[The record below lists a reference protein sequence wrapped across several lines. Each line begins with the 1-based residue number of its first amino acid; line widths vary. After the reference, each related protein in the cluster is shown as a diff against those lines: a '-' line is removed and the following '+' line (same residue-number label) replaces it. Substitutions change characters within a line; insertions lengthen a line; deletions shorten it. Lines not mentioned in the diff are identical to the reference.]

1 MRCDSDFVDLILLLL
16 LLRHELLDSVTG
28 VLQIK
33 NLRLLVF
40 FSPRCYFFSS
50 WTVEA
55 APASSSCFF
64 QKRRRKCFAEGK
76 SLCSKKKKKKIKER
90 FRPLRSSQCGGFNQ
104 KSALWPV
111 LPETN
116 SQRSLPR
123 PKPSEEGGLCCELN
137 RGHLSF
143 FFSFF
148 FLRASIMEKIVSC
161 RSGEWLAWRY
171 IDTLMQWTPRTV
183 Q

>member
-1 MRCDSDFVDLILLLL
+1 MHCDSDFVDLILLLL

-76 SLCSKKKKKKIKER
+76 SLCSKKKKKKNQGAIPPPSLVTVWGIQSKVCPVTCSPRNKQPAESPKTKAIR
-90 FRPLRSSQCGGFNQ
+90 GGRLVLRAKSRPPFFFLF
-104 KSALWPV
+104 
-111 LPETN
+111 
-116 SQRSLPR
+116 
-123 PKPSEEGGLCCELN
+123 
-137 RGHLSF
+137 F
-143 FFSFF
+143 FFSESFHHG
-148 FLRASIMEKIVSC
+148 KNC
-161 RSGEWLAWRY
+161 
-171 IDTLMQWTPRTV
+171 
-183 Q
+183 

>member
-1 MRCDSDFVDLILLLL
+1 MEILIKIRGRATLKKEKRVRCDSDFVDLILLLL

-64 QKRRRKCFAEGK
+64 QSEGGNVLQK
-76 SLCSKKKKKKIKER
+76 GRASAAKKKKKKSRSDSAPFARHSVGDSIK
-90 FRPLRSSQCGGFNQ
+90 
-104 KSALWPV
+104 
-111 LPETN
+111 
-116 SQRSLPR
+116 SLPCD
-123 PKPSEEGGLCCELN
+123 L
-137 RGHLSF
+137 
-143 FFSFF
+143 FSQKQTASGVSQDQSHQR
-148 FLRASIMEKIVSC
+148 RAACVAS
-161 RSGEWLAWRY
+161 
-171 IDTLMQWTPRTV
+171 
-183 Q
+183 

>member
-64 QKRRRKCFAEGK
+64 QSEGGNVLQK
-76 SLCSKKKKKKIKER
+76 GRASAAKKKKKKIKER

-104 KSALWPV
+104 KSAL
-111 LPETN
+111 
-116 SQRSLPR
+116 
-123 PKPSEEGGLCCELN
+123 
-137 RGHLSF
+137 
-143 FFSFF
+143 
-148 FLRASIMEKIVSC
+148 
-161 RSGEWLAWRY
+161 
-171 IDTLMQWTPRTV
+171 
-183 Q
+183 